1 MSHKVHKVVLAYSGG
16 LDTSIIIPWLK
27 ENYNC
32 KVIAMAADVGQE
44 EELDGLEEKAIAT
57 GASKCYIEDLRKP
70 FVEKFIWPTLKAGAV
85 YENQYLLGTSFAR
98 PIIAQRQVEIAEAE
112 GADAVAHGCTGKG
125 NDQVRFEL
133 TYKAF
138 NPKLTVIAPWREWNI
153 RSREDAIAYADERK
167 IPVTASKEKIY
178 SNDRNI
184 WHISHEGGELE
195 DPWNMPQDNMFQLT
209 NSPMTAPDE
218 PETVEIGFERG
229 APISLNGDRME
240 SVPLLKALNSLAGKH
255 AIGRVDLV
263 ENRLV
268 GMKSRGVYETPGGT
282 LLYAAHREL
291 ESLVLDR
298 DTMRMKDM
306 LAPKYAELVY
316 YGAWFTPLREALD
329 AFVETT
335 QKNVTGTVRLK
346 LYKGNTII
354 AGRKSPYSLY
364 REDLATFGEEDVYDQ
379 ADAKGFINLFG
390 LPLKVRSLV
399 KIDWGKHPDYD
410 EPDYSIFKRD

>member
-1 MSHKVHKVVLAYSGG
+1 ML
-16 LDTSIIIPWLK
+16 
-27 ENYNC
+27 
-32 KVIAMAADVGQE
+32 
-44 EELDGLEEKAIAT
+44 
-57 GASKCYIEDLRKP
+57 
-70 FVEKFIWPTLKAGAV
+70 F
-85 YENQYLLGTSFAR
+85 
-98 PIIAQRQVEIAEAE
+98 
-112 GADAVAHGCTGKG
+112 
-125 NDQVRFEL
+125 
-133 TYKAF
+133 
-138 NPKLTVIAPWREWNI
+138 
-153 RSREDAIAYADERK
+153 RS
-167 IPVTASKEKIY
+167 
-178 SNDRNI
+178 
-184 WHISHEGGELE
+184 
-195 DPWNMPQDNMFQLT
+195 
-209 NSPMTAPDE
+209 
-218 PETVEIGFERG
+218 
-229 APISLNGDRME
+229 
-240 SVPLLKALNSLAGKH
+240 
-255 AIGRVDLV
+255 
-263 ENRLV
+263 
-268 GMKSRGVYETPGGT
+268 ETPGGT